1 MFQHRPA
8 RRPRLQH
15 RLGRTRGPLDRARK
29 RGPRRDRRAPGA
41 GFAGS
46 ADSFN
51 PSNMPRRG
59 FCSAAGVRSIGRG
72 VKSANMPR
80 SGAAEDPREDPRS
93 GGEISA
99 RGSRPASRGASG
111 KRISPDNPRR
121 SAKDRAA
128 SRIAIHGH
136 SRTPYPSPARATA
149 CGQAGADRRSR
160 RGRNGAAP
168 RRGAATTPT

>member
-15 RLGRTRGPLDRARK
+15 RLGRTRGRSTAREK

-59 FCSAAGVRSIGRG
+59 VCSAAGVRSIGRG

-99 RGSRPASRGASG
+99 RGSRPGLAG
-111 KRISPDNPRR
+111 RIRQADLARQSAPIGEGPRLG
-121 SAKDRAA
+121 
-128 SRIAIHGH
+128 IAI
-136 SRTPYPSPARATA
+136 PAIVGRHILRSLARQRADKPALIGEVIAPIMELHPVTMPR
-149 CGQAGADRRSR
+149 QA
-160 RGRNGAAP
+160 
-168 RRGAATTPT
+168 T